1 MSRILVSVAVVVL
14 LLVGGVAFLM
24 LGNQRSDVGPAL
36 LAPPQQR
43 GLVNRGP
50 ATSRVALVIGIDRY
64 KSLDAD
70 HQLHRAQSDAKA
82 VAAKLQS
89 LGYDTILDTDAT
101 REKIYL
107 DLDRAVSKIKPG
119 GAAVFYFAGHGISVR
134 AANYL
139 DGANYLVPSD
149 APSPDQHSLS
159 TFEYSS
165 VPVLSIIEQFRR
177 SGARIS
183 VVILDACRDSPY
195 QGKSAPETGQASAP
209 AADQK
214 QSDFYILYSASQGQ
228 TALDRLQGAD
238 DDPNS
243 VFTRVLLKHLSDQ
256 TRLQDLTRTV
266 QSGVS
271 SLSNGVQKPI
281 AYSGTDDR
289 LTLTGD
295 IASEDRSSAVS
306 GSASVASTAEK
317 TPIAREVQKSVD
329 LARTAEADAREW
341 AHSAQLARSRAED
354 IAGQADEAKSRSEK
368 GLAGYGKKQ
377 LEDGATYEGQLANGE
392 PNGVGV
398 AMKPDGYVYK
408 GEWANHQKRGLG
420 TYESL
425 KTHFSYAGEWQDDK
439 ENGAGVYRLQNQEV
453 YAGEFHYGK
462 PDGFGVLAGNQSDP
476 WRERVGQFNDQEA
489 SYSVEYDRTNSVI
502 LGMTRHGRLQ
512 GPAAKL
518 DRQGRVIQQGV
529 YEDDVLKTGM

>member
-1 MSRILVSVAVVVL
+1 MSRILVIVAIVVL
-14 LLVGGVAFLM
+14 LAAGGITFLM
-24 LGNQRSDVGPAL
+24 LGNQRADTGPAV
-36 LAPPQQR
+36 LAPPQQS

-64 KSLDAD
+64 RSLDTD

-82 VAAKLQS
+82 VAAKLQN

-101 REKIYL
+101 REEIYL
-107 DLDRAVSKIKPG
+107 DLDRAVKKIKPG

-149 APSPDQHSLS
+149 APSPDKHSLS

-195 QGKSAPETGQASAP
+195 QGKNAPETVQSSASP
-209 AADQK
+209 PTSNS
-214 QSDFYILYSASQGQ
+214 SDFYILYSASQGQ
-228 TALDRLQGAD
+228 TALDSLQSAD

-271 SLSNGVQKPI
+271 ALSDGVQKPI

-289 LTLTGD
+289 LTITGD
-295 IASEDRSSAVS
+295 VAPGDRSSAVAANA
-306 GSASVASTAEK
+306 GPATPAEK

-341 AHSAQLARSRAED
+341 SHSAQLARSKAAD
-354 IAGQADEAKSRSEK
+354 IAGQADEAKGRSEK
-368 GLAGYGKKQ
+368 GLAGYGHKL
-377 LEDGATYEGQLANGE
+377 LEDGATYDGQLANGE

-398 AMKPDGYVYK
+398 AAKPDGYVYK
-408 GEWANHQKRGLG
+408 GEWSNHRKSGLG

-425 KTHFSYAGEWQDDK
+425 KSHFTYAGEWQDDK
-439 ENGAGVYRLQNQEV
+439 ENGAGVYRLQNEEV

-489 SYSVEYDRTNSVI
+489 SYSVEYERTNSVTF
-502 LGMTRHGRLQ
+502 GMTRHGRLQ

-518 DRQGRVIQQGV
+518 DREGHVIQQGY